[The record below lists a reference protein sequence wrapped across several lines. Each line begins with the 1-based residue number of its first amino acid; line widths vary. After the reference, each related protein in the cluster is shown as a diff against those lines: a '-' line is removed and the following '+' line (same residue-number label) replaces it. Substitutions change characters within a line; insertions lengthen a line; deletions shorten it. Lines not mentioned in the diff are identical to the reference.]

1 MADLKCKF
9 CGEDLTQF
17 LENGKKRHGNQKYHK
32 HCYDKEKL
40 KRQTENYSR
49 GREIINQLIKND
61 CILEKFYKSISMNKL
76 IQPIEISK
84 EGFDYKLYT
93 GEDKANDFVI
103 KRELNYGYQLVKK
116 EAMIYIKIHKL

>member
-32 HCYDKEKL
+32 HCYEKEKL

-61 CILEKFYKSISMNKL
+61 CILENM
-76 IQPIEISK
+76 
-84 EGFDYKLYT
+84 
-93 GEDKANDFVI
+93 
-103 KRELNYGYQLVKK
+103 
-116 EAMIYIKIHKL
+116 

>member
-32 HCYDKEKL
+32 HCYEKEKL

-93 GEDKANDFVI
+93 GEDKVNDFVI

>member
-32 HCYDKEKL
+32 HCYEKEKL

>member
-93 GEDKANDFVI
+93 GEDKVNDFVI

>member
-32 HCYDKEKL
+32 HCYEKEKL

-61 CILEKFYKSISMNKL
+61 CILEKFYKSMSMNKL

-93 GEDKANDFVI
+93 GEDKVNDFVI